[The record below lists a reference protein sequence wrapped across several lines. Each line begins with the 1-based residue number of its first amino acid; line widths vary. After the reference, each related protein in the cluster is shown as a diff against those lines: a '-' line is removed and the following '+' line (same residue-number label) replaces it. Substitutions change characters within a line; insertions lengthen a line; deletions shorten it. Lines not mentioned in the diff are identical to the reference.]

1 MKLICFSPSWLGR
14 PYLDGPCESPA
25 DLELEFSDFSAT
37 FDGEE
42 SKDLDASEALGGLTL
57 DGVRETGTEA
67 VDEESK
73 SGDDGAETPES
84 DLWLV
89 PRRSLI
95 SFFLLR
101 VSATPAP
108 RHEVEANDVEERGR
122 CQHFTRFD
130 VKHLVRKLRK

>member
-25 DLELEFSDFSAT
+25 DLELELSDFSVT

-42 SKDLDASEALGGLTL
+42 SKDFDASEGPGGLTL
-57 DGVRETGTEA
+57 DGIRETGIEA
-67 VDEESK
+67 VDEEVK

-84 DLWLV
+84 DFWLV
-89 PRRSLI
+89 PRRSFV

-101 VSATPAP
+101 ESTTPEP
-108 RHEVEANDVEERGR
+108 
-122 CQHFTRFD
+122 
-130 VKHLVRKLRK
+130 